1 MNGVCLHFYFSGR
14 PDEIGVLYRIQMYLL
29 LSLSKLCLQASL
41 CCAQHIYFLNMPPCV
56 IKASILGDL
65 KYNDVNGPLCNKDED
80 VPEGLQ
86 FTKQRLRQAPTGVMV
101 MGRIS
106 SLLQD
111 GQRKGGGGN
120 TSNKA
125 FT

>member
-1 MNGVCLHFYFSGR
+1 
-14 PDEIGVLYRIQMYLL
+14 MYL
-29 LSLSKLCLQASL
+29 
-41 CCAQHIYFLNMPPCV
+41 FLNIPPGV
-56 IKASILGDL
+56 RKASILGDL

-111 GQRKGGGGN
+111 GQRKG
-120 TSNKA
+120 
-125 FT
+125 